1 MLDMAVPS
9 DATGCPDATPDR
21 TSGLGAAVPAGVGA
35 VDGARLR
42 RFYSDPMDGP
52 PGVLAEIVAGVR
64 ADLEQRQQQTP
75 LEELK
80 ERARR
85 MPSALDPVPLLR
97 SRGVGVIAEVKR
109 ASPSQGTLADIDDPA
124 DLALAYAA
132 GGAVAVSVLTERRRF
147 GGCLADLAAVRAAVD
162 IPVLRKDFVVSSY
175 QLWEARAYGADMV
188 LLMASVLDQQ
198 ALVCLVERAQSIGL
212 TPLVEAHTATEV
224 ERAVVAG
231 ARVLGI
237 NNRDL
242 STLRV
247 DRGTFAALAPLVPPG
262 VVRVAESGV
271 RGPHD
276 VLELARAGADAVLV
290 GTSLVT
296 GSAQGAD
303 PAAAV
308 ADLVAAGAHPAVRQR
323 TGR

>member
-1 MLDMAVPS
+1 
-9 DATGCPDATPDR
+9 
-21 TSGLGAAVPAGVGA
+21 
-35 VDGARLR
+35 
-42 RFYSDPMDGP
+42 MDGP

-64 ADLEQRQQQTP
+64 DDLAERQRRTS
-75 LEELK
+75 LDELK

-85 MPSALDPVPLLR
+85 MPPALDPMPLLQ
-97 SRGVGVIAEVKR
+97 SGGVGVIAEVKR
-109 ASPSQGTLADIDDPA
+109 ASPSQGRLAAIDDPA
-124 DLALAYAA
+124 RLARSYAA
-132 GGAVAVSVLTERRRF
+132 GGAVAVSVLTEGRRF
-147 GGCLADLAAVRAAVD
+147 GGSLADLAAVRAAVD
-162 IPVLRKDFVVSSY
+162 IPVLRKDFVLSAY
-175 QLWEARAYGADMV
+175 QLWEARAFGADMV

-224 ERAVVAG
+224 ERSLVAG

-242 STLRV
+242 RTLRV
-247 DRGTFAALAPLVPPG
+247 DRGTFASLAPLVPAG

-276 VLELARAGADAVLV
+276 VFELAQAGADAVLV
-290 GTSLVT
+290 GTSLVA

-303 PAAAV
+303 PASAV
-308 ADLVAAGAHPAVRQR
+308 AELVAAGAHPALRQR
-323 TGR
+323 SAR